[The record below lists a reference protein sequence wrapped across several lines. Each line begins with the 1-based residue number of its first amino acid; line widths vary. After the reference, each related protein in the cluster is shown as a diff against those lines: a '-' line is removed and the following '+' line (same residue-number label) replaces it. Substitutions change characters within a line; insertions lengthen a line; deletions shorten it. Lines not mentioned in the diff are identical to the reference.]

1 MTLPKNFIIGLF
13 VFLFF
18 FNRVGLPFGI
28 SFDMLL
34 APFLVYFIFK
44 ENAQSLLYKAVGV
57 LLVFG
62 VIHLVSGV
70 YFTAFVVSNLVFITL
85 VIAVVAFYQRTKH
98 IDFFDEIILRIT
110 QLNSVLTI
118 LALFLLFFL
127 KSTYLWYLV
136 PYTSN
141 AEALPRLKLFTEEAS
156 HYSFLLLPIFYYWLY
171 QWLVQFN
178 WRTFGYLTT
187 IIISLILSFSLGVLS
202 VIALTL
208 FILILIYCRSILQ
221 LSRYRQLLFIG
232 LIAIVSIGGFV
243 YYFFPIN
250 PLTIRMNNLMNGL
263 DTSGRGRTYESFE
276 IAWRVLQLN
285 YPLTGIG
292 LGQFKFIGR
301 DVLLHYYKYH
311 TIPSVVRL
319 PNALAETLVSF
330 GVLGVFIRVFI
341 QIYWA
346 FKRRIVNNL
355 FQISLFISL
364 FIYQFTGGFLMHS
377 FEYYYWILVVVP
389 IFKTF
394 DKQQIFK

>member
-208 FILILIYCRSILQ
+208 FILILIYSRSILQ
-221 LSRYRQLLFIG
+221 HSRYRQLLFIG
-232 LIAIVSIGGFV
+232 LIAILSIVGFV

-301 DVLLHYYKYH
+301 DVLLLYYKYH

-355 FQISLFISL
+355 FQTSLFISL

>member
-85 VIAVVAFYQRTKH
+85 VIAVIAFYQRTKH

-221 LSRYRQLLFIG
+221 HSRYRQLLLIG
-232 LIAIVSIGGFV
+232 LIAILSIACFV

-250 PLTIRMNNLMNGL
+250 PLTIRMNNLINGL

-292 LGQFKFIGR
+292 LAQFKFIGR

-355 FQISLFISL
+355 FQTSLFISL

>member
-34 APFLVYFIFK
+34 APFLLYSIFK
-44 ENAQSLLYKAVGV
+44 ENTQSLLYKAVGV

-70 YFTAFVVSNLVFITL
+70 YFTAFVISNLVFITL
-85 VIAVVAFYQRTKH
+85 VIGVVSFYLNANR
-98 IDFFDEIILRIT
+98 IDFFDEIIRRIT
-110 QLNSVLTI
+110 QLNGVFTI
-118 LALFLLFFL
+118 IALLMLFFL

-141 AEALPRLKLFTEEAS
+141 AEALPRLKLFTEEAA
-156 HYSFLLLPIFYYWLY
+156 HYSFLLLPLFYYWLY
-171 QWLVQFN
+171 NCMQNFS
-178 WRTFGYLTT
+178 WRTFGYFLS
-187 IIISLILSFSLGVLS
+187 IVLSLLLSFSLGIVS

-208 FILILIYCRSILQ
+208 MVVLLLYSRSIFQ
-221 LSRYRQLLFIG
+221 NRRYRRLIFFSFIVIITLGLL
-232 LIAIVSIGGFV
+232 V
-243 YYFFPIN
+243 YFLFPIN
-250 PLTIRMNNLMNGL
+250 PLSIRIHNLINGL

-292 LGQFKFIGR
+292 LGQFKLIGR
-301 DVLLHYYKYH
+301 DVLLYYYKYH
-311 TIPSVVRL
+311 TIPAIVRL
-319 PNALAETLVSF
+319 PNSLAETLVAF
-330 GVLGVFIRVFI
+330 GVLGAFIRVFI

-346 FKRRIVNNL
+346 LKRRIVNNL
-355 FQISLFISL
+355 FQTSLFISL
-364 FIYQFTGGFLMHS
+364 FIYQFTGGFLFNS
-377 FEYYYWILVVVP
+377 FEYYYWVLVFLP
-389 IFKTF
+389 LFKRF
-394 DKQQIFK
+394 DKQQFFN

>member
-34 APFLVYFIFK
+34 APFLVYSIFK

-85 VIAVVAFYQRTKH
+85 VIAVVAFYRRTKH
-98 IDFFDEIILRIT
+98 IYFFDEIILRIT

-118 LALFLLFFL
+118 FALFLLFFL

-208 FILILIYCRSILQ
+208 FILILIYSRSILQ
-221 LSRYRQLLFIG
+221 HSRYRQLLFIG
-232 LIAIVSIGGFV
+232 LIAILSIACFV

-250 PLTIRMNNLMNGL
+250 PLTIRMNNLINGL

-355 FQISLFISL
+355 FQTSLFISL

>member
-221 LSRYRQLLFIG
+221 HSRYRQLLLIG
-232 LIAIVSIGGFV
+232 LIAILSIACFV

-250 PLTIRMNNLMNGL
+250 PLTIRMNNLINGL

-355 FQISLFISL
+355 FQTSLFISL

>member
-1 MTLPKNFIIGLF
+1 MTLPKNFNIGLL

-34 APFLVYFIFK
+34 APFLLYFIFK

-70 YFTAFVVSNLVFITL
+70 YFTAFVVSNLVFIIL

-208 FILILIYCRSILQ
+208 FILILIYSRSILQ
-221 LSRYRQLLFIG
+221 HSRYRRLLFIG
-232 LIAIVSIGGFV
+232 LISIVSIAGFL

-250 PLTIRMNNLMNGL
+250 TLTIRMNNLINGL

-355 FQISLFISL
+355 FQTSLFISL

>member
-34 APFLVYFIFK
+34 APFLVYSIFK
-44 ENAQSLLYKAVGV
+44 ENTQSLLYKTVGI

-70 YFTAFVVSNLVFITL
+70 YFTPLIVSNLVFITL

-171 QWLVQFN
+171 QWLVHFN

-208 FILILIYCRSILQ
+208 FILILIYSRSILQ
-221 LSRYRQLLFIG
+221 HSRYRQLLFIG
-232 LIAIVSIGGFV
+232 LIAILSIACFV

-250 PLTIRMNNLMNGL
+250 PLTIRMINLMNGL

-301 DVLLHYYKYH
+301 DVLLLYYKYH

-330 GVLGVFIRVFI
+330 GVLGAIIRVFI

-355 FQISLFISL
+355 FQTSLFISL

-377 FEYYYWILVVVP
+377 FEYYYWILVVAP

>member
-221 LSRYRQLLFIG
+221 HSRYRQLLLIG
-232 LIAIVSIGGFV
+232 LIAILSIACFV

-250 PLTIRMNNLMNGL
+250 PLTIRMNNLINGL

-355 FQISLFISL
+355 FQTSLFISL

-394 DKQQIFK
+394 DKQQVFK

>member
-70 YFTAFVVSNLVFITL
+70 YFTAFVVSNLVIITL

-141 AEALPRLKLFTEEAS
+141 AETLPRLKLFTEEAS

-208 FILILIYCRSILQ
+208 FILILIYSRSILQ
-221 LSRYRQLLFIG
+221 HSRYRQLLFIG
-232 LIAIVSIGGFV
+232 LIAILSIAGFV

-250 PLTIRMNNLMNGL
+250 PLTIRMNNLINGL

-319 PNALAETLVSF
+319 PNAFAETLVSF

-346 FKRRIVNNL
+346 FKRRIVHNL
-355 FQISLFISL
+355 FQTSLFISL
-364 FIYQFTGGFLMHS
+364 FIYQFTGGFIMHS

>member
-85 VIAVVAFYQRTKH
+85 VIAVVAFYRRTKH

-208 FILILIYCRSILQ
+208 FILILIYSRSILKH
-221 LSRYRQLLFIG
+221 SRYRQLLFFG
-232 LIAIVSIGGFV
+232 LIAILSIACFV

-311 TIPSVVRL
+311 RIPSVVRL

-330 GVLGVFIRVFI
+330 GVLGAFIRVFI

-355 FQISLFISL
+355 FQTSLFISL

>member
-34 APFLVYFIFK
+34 APFLLYSIFK
-44 ENAQSLLYKAVGV
+44 ENAQSLLYKAAGI

-62 VIHLVSGV
+62 AIHLVSGV

-85 VIAVVAFYQRTKH
+85 VIAVVAFYRRTKH
-98 IDFFDEIILRIT
+98 IDFFNEIILRIT

-171 QWLVQFN
+171 QWLVHFN

-208 FILILIYCRSILQ
+208 FILILIYSRSILQ
-221 LSRYRQLLFIG
+221 HSRYRQLLFIG

-276 IAWRVLQLN
+276 IALRVLQLN

-301 DVLLHYYKYH
+301 DVLILYYKYH

-330 GVLGVFIRVFI
+330 GVLGAIIRVFI

-355 FQISLFISL
+355 FQTSLFISL

-389 IFKTF
+389 IFKNF
-394 DKQQIFK
+394 DKQHIFK

>member
-1 MTLPKNFIIGLF
+1 M
-13 VFLFF
+13 
-18 FNRVGLPFGI
+18 
-28 SFDMLL
+28 
-34 APFLVYFIFK
+34 
-44 ENAQSLLYKAVGV
+44 
-57 LLVFG
+57 
-62 VIHLVSGV
+62 
-70 YFTAFVVSNLVFITL
+70 
-85 VIAVVAFYQRTKH
+85 
-98 IDFFDEIILRIT
+98 
-110 QLNSVLTI
+110 LTI

-171 QWLVQFN
+171 QWLVHFN

-208 FILILIYCRSILQ
+208 FILILIYSRSILQ
-221 LSRYRQLLFIG
+221 HSRYRQLLFIG
-232 LIAIVSIGGFV
+232 LIAILSIACFV

-250 PLTIRMNNLMNGL
+250 PLTIRMINLMNGL

-301 DVLLHYYKYH
+301 DVLLLYYKYH

-330 GVLGVFIRVFI
+330 GVLGAIIRVFI

-355 FQISLFISL
+355 FQTSLFISL

-377 FEYYYWILVVVP
+377 FEYYYWILVVAP